1 MNKYITYKIDFQLL
15 LWLIL
20 SFIFFTIIGTISHEF
35 GHYLAAKYIGLDAKV
50 HYGYTRIT
58 IPDDF
63 SGVVSQ
69 ADRFL
74 LTLGGPL
81 QTIFT
86 GVLGLFLLYINRKRI
101 KSLEKLKTIHWIY
114 VLLSLFWLRQT
125 ANFVMWIR
133 TYFIRGRFSKSMDEI
148 KLARNLEMHEWSI
161 IFPTAVLGF
170 LITVYVIFRYIPLHQ
185 RFTFVLSGLIGGASG
200 YYLWLESLGKII
212 MP

>member
-1 MNKYITYKIDFQLL
+1 MNKFFPLKVDFSLL
-15 LWLIL
+15 AGLI
-20 SFIFFTIIGTISHEF
+20 SAFILFTIIGTISHEF
-35 GHYLAAKYIGLDAKV
+35 GHYLAAKYIGLDAKI
-50 HYGYTRIT
+50 HYGYTSFI

-63 SGVVSQ
+63 SGVISR

-86 GVLGLFLLYINRKRI
+86 GILGLFLLYINRKTI

-133 TYFIRGRFSKSMDEI
+133 AYFIRGSFSKSMDEI
-148 KLARNLEMHEWSI
+148 KLARNLEIHEWSI

-185 RFTFVLSGLIGGASG
+185 RFTFVLSGLLGGVSG